1 MYNTNIEEMSLNLTL
16 RYKNMSLQVLPKPSS
31 GDEATRPSN
40 ETRRAQAVVKTGL
53 IDAPNSDL
61 FQIYCDLAK
70 DLTGFEQARFRL
82 FDGEAQCSMAGAGVP
97 ESYEVGAR
105 TERSKWNVCSYVLL
119 NTEPMVIEDFYKDPD
134 WSEHPFIKSG
144 DAPHAYAGFPVVNKD
159 NYALGTL
166 CLFNTEPKKMSS
178 DQENLLVRIS
188 KNIAHLLDLQ
198 VEQRSLTSQKIVQ
211 ATDVLSE
218 ELPGAT
224 LLDLKALLLLESD
237 LKVSA
242 RDANGLVKQGFCTE
256 DVKSNAILSSTG
268 RLLIEKM
275 GITPKPM
282 KRLKISGDDASELID
297 KMFSELQ

>member
-1 MYNTNIEEMSLNLTL
+1 
-16 RYKNMSLQVLPKPSS
+16 MSLQVLPKPTS
-31 GDEATRPSN
+31 GEKAPRPSN

-70 DLTGFEQARFRL
+70 DLTGFEQARFSL
-82 FDGEAQCSMAGAGVP
+82 FDGEAQCSMGGAGVD
-97 ESYEVGAR
+97 ESYKVGNR
-105 TERSKWNVCSYVLL
+105 IERSKWNVCSYVLL

-144 DAPHAYAGFPVVNKD
+144 DAPHAYAGFPVINKD

-166 CLFNTEPKKMSS
+166 CLFNTEPKKLSV
-178 DQENLLVRIS
+178 DQENLLIRIS

-198 VEQRSLTSQKIVQ
+198 VEQRSLTAQKIVQ
-211 ATDVLSE
+211 ASDILSE

-237 LKVSA
+237 LRVSA
-242 RDANGLVKQGFCTE
+242 GDANSLVENGFCTK
-256 DVKSNAILSSTG
+256 DAQSNAILSSAG

>member
-1 MYNTNIEEMSLNLTL
+1 
-16 RYKNMSLQVLPKPSS
+16 MSLQILPKPSS
-31 GDEATRPSN
+31 SDIATMPANEA
-40 ETRRAQAVVKTGL
+40 RRAQAVVKTGL

-70 DLTGFEQARFRL
+70 DLTGFEQAKFSL

-105 TERSKWNVCSYVLL
+105 TDRSKWNVCSYVLL

-134 WSEHPFIKSG
+134 WSEHPYIKSG

-166 CLFNTEPKKMSS
+166 CLFNTEPKKLSS

-198 VEQRSLTSQKIVQ
+198 VEQRSLTAQKIVQ

-224 LLDLKALLLLESD
+224 LLELKALLLLESD
-237 LKVSA
+237 LRVSA
-242 RDANGLVKQGFCTE
+242 GDANSLVENGFCTK
-256 DVKSNAILSSTG
+256 DAKSNAILSSAG

>member
-1 MYNTNIEEMSLNLTL
+1 
-16 RYKNMSLQVLPKPSS
+16 MSLQILPKPSS
-31 GDEATRPSN
+31 SDIATMPANEA
-40 ETRRAQAVVKTGL
+40 RRAQAVIKTGL

-70 DLTGFEQARFRL
+70 DLTGFEQAKFSL
-82 FDGEAQCSMAGAGVP
+82 FDGEAQCSMAGAGVD
-97 ESYEVGAR
+97 ESYKVGNR

-134 WSEHPFIKSG
+134 WSEHPYIRSG

-166 CLFNTEPKKMSS
+166 CLFNTEPKKLSS

-198 VEQRSLTSQKIVQ
+198 VEQRSLTAQKIVQ
-211 ATDVLSE
+211 ASDVLSK

-224 LLDLKALLLLESD
+224 LLDLKALLLLESG
-237 LKVSA
+237 LKVSSG
-242 RDANGLVKQGFCTE
+242 DANSLVQNGFCTK
-256 DVKSNAILSSTG
+256 DTKSNAKLSSAG

-275 GITPKPM
+275 GISPKPM

-297 KMFSELQ
+297 KIFSELQ

>member
-1 MYNTNIEEMSLNLTL
+1 
-16 RYKNMSLQVLPKPSS
+16 MSLQILPKPSS
-31 GDEATRPSN
+31 SDIATMPANEA
-40 ETRRAQAVVKTGL
+40 RRAQAVIKTGL

-70 DLTGFEQARFRL
+70 DLTGFEQAKFSL
-82 FDGEAQCSMAGAGVP
+82 FDGEAQCSMAGAGVD
-97 ESYEVGAR
+97 ESYKVGNR

-119 NTEPMVIEDFYKDPD
+119 NTEPMVIEDFYRDPD

-144 DAPHAYAGFPVVNKD
+144 DAPHAYAGFPVINKD

-166 CLFNTEPKKMSS
+166 CLFNTEPKKLSS

-198 VEQRSLTSQKIVQ
+198 VEQRSLTAQKIVQ
-211 ATDVLSE
+211 ASDVLSE

-224 LLDLKALLLLESD
+224 LLDLKALLLLESG
-237 LKVSA
+237 LKVSSG
-242 RDANGLVKQGFCTE
+242 DANSLVQNGFCTK
-256 DVKSNAILSSTG
+256 DTKSNAKLSSAG

-275 GITPKPM
+275 GISPKPM

>member
-1 MYNTNIEEMSLNLTL
+1 
-16 RYKNMSLQVLPKPSS
+16 MSLQVLPKPTS
-31 GDEATRPSN
+31 GEKAPRPSN
-40 ETRRAQAVVKTGL
+40 EIRRAQAVVKTGL

-70 DLTGFEQARFRL
+70 DLTGFEQARFSL
-82 FDGEAQCSMAGAGVP
+82 FDGEAQCSMAGAGVD
-97 ESYEVGAR
+97 ESYKVGNR
-105 TERSKWNVCSYVLL
+105 IERSKWNVCSYVLL
-119 NTEPMVIEDFYKDPD
+119 NTEPMVVEDFYKDPD

-144 DAPHAYAGFPVVNKD
+144 DAPHAYAGFPVINKD

-166 CLFNTEPKKMSS
+166 CLFNTEPKKLLA
-178 DQENLLVRIS
+178 DQEDLLIRIS

-198 VEQRSLTSQKIVQ
+198 VEQRSLTAQKIVQ
-211 ATDVLSE
+211 ASDILSD

-242 RDANGLVKQGFCTE
+242 RDANSLVENGFCIT
-256 DVKSNAILSSTG
+256 DIKSNAVLTSTG

-282 KRLKISGDDASELID
+282 KRVKISGNDASELID

>member
-1 MYNTNIEEMSLNLTL
+1 
-16 RYKNMSLQVLPKPSS
+16 MSLQALPKPSS
-31 GDEATRPSN
+31 GDKAPVPSN

-70 DLTGFEQARFRL
+70 DLTGFEQARFSL
-82 FDGEAQCSMAGAGVP
+82 FDGEAQCSMAGAGVD
-97 ESYEVGAR
+97 ESYKVGNR
-105 TERSKWNVCSYVLL
+105 IERSKWNVCSYVLL
-119 NTEPMVIEDFYKDPD
+119 NTEPMLIEDFYKDPD

-166 CLFNTEPKKMSS
+166 CLFNTAPKKLSG

-198 VEQRSLTSQKIVQ
+198 VEQRSLTAHKIVQ
-211 ATDVLSE
+211 ASDVLSE

-242 RDANGLVKQGFCTE
+242 GDANSLVENGFCIK
-256 DVKSNAILSSTG
+256 DSKSNAILTSAG

-282 KRLKISGDDASELID
+282 KRLKVSGDDASELID

>member
-1 MYNTNIEEMSLNLTL
+1 
-16 RYKNMSLQVLPKPSS
+16 MSLQVLPKPTS
-31 GDEATRPSN
+31 GEKAPRPSN

-70 DLTGFEQARFRL
+70 DLTGFEQARFSL
-82 FDGEAQCSMAGAGVP
+82 FDAEAQCSMAGAGVD
-97 ESYEVGAR
+97 ESYKVGNR
-105 TERSKWNVCSYVLL
+105 IERSKWNVCSYVLL
-119 NTEPMVIEDFYKDPD
+119 NTEPMVVEDFYKDPD

-144 DAPHAYAGFPVVNKD
+144 DAPHAYAGFPVINKD

-166 CLFNTEPKKMSS
+166 CLFNTEPKKLLA
-178 DQENLLVRIS
+178 DQEDLLIRIS

-198 VEQRSLTSQKIVQ
+198 VEQRSLTAQKIVQ
-211 ATDVLSE
+211 ASDILSD

-242 RDANGLVKQGFCTE
+242 RDANSLVENGFCIT
-256 DVKSNAILSSTG
+256 DIKSNAILTSTG
-268 RLLIEKM
+268 RLLI
-275 GITPKPM
+275 
-282 KRLKISGDDASELID
+282 
-297 KMFSELQ
+297 

>member
-1 MYNTNIEEMSLNLTL
+1 
-16 RYKNMSLQVLPKPSS
+16 MSLQILPKPSS
-31 GDEATRPSN
+31 SDIATMPANEA
-40 ETRRAQAVVKTGL
+40 RRAQAVIKTGL

-70 DLTGFEQARFRL
+70 DLTGFEQAKFSL
-82 FDGEAQCSMAGAGVP
+82 FDGEAQCSMAGAGVD
-97 ESYEVGAR
+97 ESYKVGNR
-105 TERSKWNVCSYVLL
+105 VERSKWNVCSYVLL

-144 DAPHAYAGFPVVNKD
+144 EAPHAYAGFPVVNKD

-166 CLFNTEPKKMSS
+166 CLFNTEPKKLSS
-178 DQENLLVRIS
+178 DQEHLLVRIS

-198 VEQRSLTSQKIVQ
+198 VEQRSLTAQKIVQ
-211 ATDVLSE
+211 ASDVLSE

-224 LLDLKALLLLESD
+224 LLDLKALLLLESG

-242 RDANGLVKQGFCTE
+242 GDSNSLVQNGFCTK
-256 DVKSNAILSSTG
+256 DNKSNAKLSSAG

-275 GITPKPM
+275 GISPKPM